1 MIALDDALVQL
12 LEAAPAIQETEIV
25 PLLDADGRVL
35 AQDCIAPL
43 AVPGHDNSAMDGYAL
58 RCTDVPVAGTI
69 LPVSQRIPAG
79 SMPFELEPG
88 TMARIFTGAPIP
100 AGADAVV
107 MQELCASAGTD
118 ALQRPL
124 VRCES
129 MLTPGQ
135 CIRRTGEDIQQGS
148 VLLNQGARLNPVT
161 LGLAASVGL
170 AQLSVVRR
178 PRVALFATGN
188 ELVMPGT
195 VAPQD
200 LPAGHIFNSNRFFL
214 HRLLE
219 RLGCDVTDCGH
230 VDDTFDAT
238 VQALANAAQ
247 EHDVILTTGGVSV
260 GEEDYV
266 RTAVQSLGQLD
277 LWQIAIKPG
286 KPFAHGQIGNAHVIG
301 LPGNPVSSFVT
312 FLLLVRPFILRIQGV
327 QDVDLPRLALRA
339 EFARTKPDRRREF
352 LRGRRNRQGGVEL
365 FPNQGS
371 GVLTSIAWADGL
383 VDVAS
388 GQTIEQG
395 DMVSFISFSD
405 AWA

>member
-1 MIALDDALVQL
+1 MIALDDALARL
-12 LEAAPAIQETEIV
+12 LQRAPVIHDVEQVA
-25 PLLDADGRVL
+25 LLDADGRVL

-43 AVPGHDNSAMDGYAL
+43 AVPGHDNSAMDGYAI
-58 RCTDVPVAGTI
+58 RCADVPTVGTV

-79 SMPFELEPG
+79 SVPAVLEPG

-107 MQELCASAGTD
+107 MQEMCASVGVD

-124 VRCES
+124 VRCDGVP
-129 MLTPGQ
+129 LFGQ
-135 CIRRTGEDIQQGS
+135 FIRRVGEDIQQGA
-148 VLLNQGARLNPVT
+148 VLLKQGTRLNPAA

-170 AQLSVVRR
+170 AQLPVVRR

-195 VAPQD
+195 VAPQE

-219 RLGCDVTDCGH
+219 RLGCNVTDCGQ
-230 VDDTFDAT
+230 VDDSLEAT
-238 VQALANAAQ
+238 QEALAHAAKG
-247 EHDVILTTGGVSV
+247 HDVILTTGGVSV
-260 GEEDYV
+260 GEEDHV
-266 RTAVQSLGQLD
+266 RTAVQSLGALN

-286 KPFAHGQIGNAHVIG
+286 KPFAHGQIGDAQVMG

-312 FLLLVRPFILRIQGV
+312 FLLLVRPFILRMQGI
-327 QDVDLPRLALRA
+327 QDVDLPKLALRA
-339 EFARTKPDRRREF
+339 DFARSQPDRRREF
-352 LRGRRNRQGGVEL
+352 LRGRRNHQGGVEL

-371 GVLTSIAWADGL
+371 GVLTSMAWADGL
-383 VDVAS
+383 VDVAP
-388 GQTIEQG
+388 GQTIAQG
-395 DMVSFISFSD
+395 DTVSFLSFSD
-405 AWA
+405 ALA